1 MTTLHSLP
9 QISPRILTMPDTLK
23 NALVDAITAPA
34 RPAVDRPAKPFDE
47 YTVSAE
53 SAICYS
59 KSGTV
64 YRLMVKGEA
73 EKVVYHFCC
82 TAEELYDC
90 ERDCPRSAL
99 GMRCRHRDDLA
110 EVLNR
115 AEVYSWRL
123 YQFDWSLNI
132 QITDGARKCDPS
144 TAVVIMKSQSGAEK
158 TISFLLDGSIT

>member
-1 MTTLHSLP
+1 MTTVTSLP
-9 QISPRILTMPDTLK
+9 QRTTQSTTMPET
-23 NALVDAITAPA
+23 DAPS
-34 RPAVDRPAKPFDE
+34 RPAVEKPAKPFDE

-110 EVLNR
+110 KVLNR

-123 YQFDWSLNI
+123 YQFDWTLNI
-132 QITDGARKCDPS
+132 QITDGAKKCDPS
-144 TAVVIMKSQSGAEK
+144 TAVVVMNSQSGAEK
-158 TISFLLDGSIT
+158 TISFLLDGSIS